1 MTDKQLLT
9 HTPGGTPVYT
19 CSCGMAWFPVIQE
32 LAIARG
38 IVKKSIDIAQGGYRG
53 GATSASAGTHD
64 GGGAF
69 DFVQYSD
76 DLVTLVRQ
84 MGGAGWHRTTA
95 QGFSGP
101 HLHIE
106 LVGCPHHPSADY
118 QVEAYKDGYNG
129 LGNGWKGRDDG
140 PRVSPIRTW
149 SQGIAWAKTQL
160 NELELTVSQYTDIM
174 KKLDA
179 IHDQT
184 HYDAGVTQRSI
195 STVRADIKAIPSKTV
210 SALLAV
216 KWGVKENTLG
226 ALLTRLSVFLTKQG
240 QGWAK

>member
-1 MTDKQLLT
+1 
-9 HTPGGTPVYT
+9 
-19 CSCGMAWFPVIQE
+19 MAWFPAVQE
-32 LAIARG
+32 MAIARG
-38 IVKKSIDIAQGGYRG
+38 IVKESIDIAQGGYRG

-118 QVEAYKDGYNG
+118 QVEAYTDGYNG

-140 PRVSPIRTW
+140 PRVNPIRTW

-160 NELELTVSQYTDIM
+160 NELELTVSQYTD
-174 KKLDA
+174 LRA
-179 IHDQT
+179 ILVENQKRIT
-184 HYDAGVTQRSI
+184 
-195 STVRADIKAIPSKTV
+195 DIKAIVTENQKRVTDAKATGEWTQKIVVENQRRINQANAALAALAPKT
-210 SALLAV
+210 
-216 KWGVKENTLG
+216 EE
-226 ALLTRLSVFLTKQG
+226 
-240 QGWAK
+240 AK